1 MAVEQ
6 VRCGEGM
13 TNTTRELM
21 EAIAAFEQSALG
33 RQNSD
38 AVAIFALA
46 AAVSIGCKAIADS
59 L

>member
-1 MAVEQ
+1 
-6 VRCGEGM
+6 M

-59 L
+59 LQNLADAVRK